1 MKLKIYSLHYI
12 RKGVLCMS
20 NCDKDFFRFWCYK
33 VLPLVYD
40 DSLSYY
46 EILCKVVDYINN
58 LIETDKVQNADIEK
72 LKKEVQEVQN
82 WINNFDTSYAES
94 IIAQYLATMIFVTI
108 SDSGYIIYNIPKHWG
123 SITFNTTGLDIGNN
137 IGVGNYDYG
146 HLVLSY

>member
-1 MKLKIYSLHYI
+1 MNK
-12 RKGVLCMS
+12 
-20 NCDKDFFRFWCYK
+20 CDRDFFRFWCFK

-46 EILCKVVDYINN
+46 EILCKIVDYINN
-58 LIETDKVQNADIEK
+58 LIETDKVQSADIEK
-72 LKKEVQEVQN
+72 LKQEVQEVQN

-108 SDSGYIIYNIPKHWG
+108 SDEGYIIYNIPRNWS

>member
-1 MKLKIYSLHYI
+1 MN
-12 RKGVLCMS
+12 
-20 NCDKDFFRFWCYK
+20 NCDRDFFRFWCYK

-72 LKKEVQEVQN
+72 LKQEVKEIQK
-82 WINNFDTSYAES
+82 WIDNFDTSYAEG

-108 SDSGYIIYNIPKHWG
+108 SDEGYIIYNIPNHWDA
-123 SITFNTTGLDIGNN
+123 ITFNTTGLDIENN